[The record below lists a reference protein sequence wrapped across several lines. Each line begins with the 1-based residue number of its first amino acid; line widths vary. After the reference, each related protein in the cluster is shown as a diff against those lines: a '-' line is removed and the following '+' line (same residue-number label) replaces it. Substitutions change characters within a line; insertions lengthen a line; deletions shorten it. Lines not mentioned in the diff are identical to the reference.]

1 MHDASPR
8 LTVPEPLATADLTMA
23 DGAIIRLRRH
33 GNPAGPRIA
42 LSHGNGLEI
51 DAYLP
56 FWSLLLPGWDVVLFD
71 QRNHGQNPLHGASG
85 HDWDRITR
93 DNVEIFDGIARAFG
107 AKPVIGAFH
116 SLSAVAAAMA
126 ALRFGPR
133 WSPLVLFDPP
143 IFPRPGHKLEAMER
157 EHMREMAALARRRPE
172 RYSDTAAFAAQLAAR
187 AGFRRWVPGAHDL
200 FARATLRADPAGTGF
215 VLRCPR
221 ELEARIFERN
231 VDPTVWPRLGTCPVP
246 LFLIGADTGVEGQ
259 QAPAFLTEGLAADQG
274 IPYAMIPDTTH
285 FLQIE
290 RPRDVLHAMEAFLA
304 RQGIRAADRAPA
316 GSVEKGRTGE

>member
-8 LTVPEPLATADLTMA
+8 LAVPEPLAAADLTMA
-23 DGAIIRLRRH
+23 DGAVIRLRRH
-33 GNPAGPRIA
+33 GNPEGPRIA
-42 LSHGNGLEI
+42 LSHGNGLAI

-56 FWSLLLPGWDVVLFD
+56 FWSLLLPGYDVVLFD
-71 QRNHGQNPLHGASG
+71 QRNHGQNPLHGAEG
-85 HDWDRITR
+85 HNWDRITR

-126 ALRFGPR
+126 ASRFGPR

-143 IFPRPGHKLEAMER
+143 IFPREGHPLEAMEHG
-157 EHMREMAALARRRPE
+157 HMRDMSALARRRPE
-172 RYSDTAAFAAQLAAR
+172 RYPDPAAFAAQLAAR
-187 AGFRRWVPGAHDL
+187 AGFRRWVPGAHEL
-200 FARATLRADPAGTGF
+200 FARATLRPDPAGNGW

-221 ELEARIFERN
+221 ELEARIFEQN
-231 VDPTVWPRLGTCPVP
+231 IDPTVWPRLGACPVP
-246 LFLIGADTGVEGQ
+246 LYLIGADTSVEGQ

-274 IPYAMIPDTTH
+274 IPYAMIPETTH

-290 RPRDVLHAMEAFLA
+290 RPREVLREMGDFLA
-304 RQGIRAADRAPA
+304 RHGIKAAA
-316 GSVEKGRTGE
+316 

>member
-1 MHDASPR
+1 MEIAIVIFVIAVIFIAQSIKVVPQQNAWVKER
-8 LTVPEPLATADLTMA
+8 LGKYAGTLT
-23 DGAIIRLRRH
+23 
-33 GNPAGPRIA
+33 P
-42 LSHGNGLEI
+42 GLNFL
-51 DAYLP
+51 LP
-56 FWSLLLPGWDVVLFD
+56 FIDRVAYKHSLKEIPLDVPSQVC
-71 QRNHGQNPLHGASG
+71 
-85 HDWDRITR
+85 ITR

-126 ALRFGPR
+126 TLRFGPR

-143 IFPRPGHKLEAMER
+143 IFPREGHPLEAMEHG
-157 EHMREMAALARRRPE
+157 HMRDMSALARRRPE
-172 RYSDTAAFAAQLAAR
+172 RYPDTAAFAAQLASR

-200 FARATLRADPAGTGF
+200 FARSTLRPDPGGNGW

-221 ELEARIFERN
+221 ELEARIFEQN
-231 VDPTVWPRLGTCPVP
+231 VDPTVWPRLGACPVP
-246 LFLIGADTGVEGQ
+246 LFLIGADTRVEGQ

-290 RPRDVLHAMEAFLA
+290 RPRAVLREMGNFLA
-304 RQGIRAADRAPA
+304 RQGITAAAQAPSR
-316 GSVEKGRTGE
+316 SVEIGRTGE